1 MIKNV
6 GSTDRLI
13 RVALGALLVIGAL
26 MGYGAWMWVGVV
38 LIATAAIN
46 WCPIYRALGMSTR
59 SEE

>member
-59 SEE
+59 AKE